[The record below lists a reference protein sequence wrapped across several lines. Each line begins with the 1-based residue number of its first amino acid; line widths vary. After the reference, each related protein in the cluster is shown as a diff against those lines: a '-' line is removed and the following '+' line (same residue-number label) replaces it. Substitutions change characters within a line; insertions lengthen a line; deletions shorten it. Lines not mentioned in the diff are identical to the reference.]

1 MKNAEERLNVA
12 VGGLV
17 PAAVGLGL
25 ALWLGSG
32 YLPGGLAV
40 VTVLAVVNLVHT
52 VREKRRVREEMRP
65 AAEDFAR
72 ALAALQEKKA
82 RGRQA
87 V

>member
-1 MKNAEERLNVA
+1 MKHAEERLNVA

-17 PAAVGLGL
+17 LALVGLGL

-32 YLPGGLAV
+32 YLPGGLAILAV
-40 VTVLAVVNLVHT
+40 VAVVNLVHAA
-52 VREKRRVREEMRP
+52 REKRRVREELRP

-72 ALAALQEKKA
+72 ALAALREQRA
-82 RGRQA
+82 RGRQS